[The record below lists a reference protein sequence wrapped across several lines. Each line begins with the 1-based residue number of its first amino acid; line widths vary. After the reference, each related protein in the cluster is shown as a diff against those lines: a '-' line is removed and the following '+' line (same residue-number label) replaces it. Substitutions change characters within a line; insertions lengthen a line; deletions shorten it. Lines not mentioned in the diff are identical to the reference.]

1 MSSRTTAYYNQ
12 PKMNENPVGDAKVDG
27 IKDICKVWEYFRYKD
42 GTTLDAAKATG
53 VLRNSITWYVAQLIE
68 QGDLW
73 VIAIKPDSTTGYKAK
88 YYSSDP
94 NKKPSITV
102 DSVQL
107 NLFD

>member
-1 MSSRTTAYYNQ
+1 MPSLITAYSNQ
-12 PKMNENPVGDAKVDG
+12 PKTNENLFDGAKVEG
-27 IKDICKVWEYFRYKD
+27 TKDICKVWEYFRYKD

-53 VLRNSITWYVAQLIE
+53 VLRNSIIWYVVQLIE

-73 VIAIKPDSTTGYKAK
+73 VIAVKLDSTTGYKTK
-88 YYSSDP
+88 YYSGDP

-107 NLFD
+107 NLFN